1 VTKSGTRKEEL
12 LVSPETLQKVWAI
25 RNAMQNMEEVE
36 GLKFLFTKMAKTKSN
51 EEFLSIMNEGA

>member
-1 VTKSGTRKEEL
+1 MVDAL
-12 LVSPETLQKVWAI
+12 TLQKVWAL

-36 GLKFLFTKMAKTKSN
+36 GLKFLFSKMMKTKSN